1 MADNSSIP
9 VAVGNETFANNDVSG
24 VKYPRIKA
32 TWGPAGSAP
41 NDTDIASGK
50 PFPIQ
55 LRGSDGTDRS
65 NLLPVSQS
73 GVWTVQP
80 GNTPNSVAWKVDGSG
95 VTQPVSGTVTV
106 NGVPTT
112 APDRGAGATTAQTLR
127 VSLASEQIE
136 TGKYKA
142 FPNTVSTTTTMTGA
156 GSGATGDFLST
167 VTIVP
172 ETLNPGSISIKDG
185 SGTAIVIFAGGT
197 ASVLSLVPF
206 TVNLGY
212 TSTVGAW
219 QIVTGSGGNVHGVC
233 GGNFT

>member
-1 MADNSSIP
+1 
-9 VAVGNETFANNDVSG
+9 
-24 VKYPRIKA
+24 
-32 TWGPAGSAP
+32 
-41 NDTDIASGK
+41 
-50 PFPIQ
+50 
-55 LRGSDGTDRS
+55 
-65 NLLPVSQS
+65 
-73 GVWTVQP
+73 
-80 GNTPNSVAWKVDGSG
+80 
-95 VTQPVSGTVTV
+95 
-106 NGVPTT
+106 
-112 APDRGAGATTAQTLR
+112 LR
-127 VSLASEQIE
+127 VVLPDSQIE

-185 SGTAIVIFAGGT
+185 SATAIVIFAGGT
-197 ASVLSLVPF
+197 GSVLSLVPF

-212 TSTVGAW
+212 TSASGAW

>member
-1 MADNSSIP
+1 M
-9 VAVGNETFANNDVSG
+9 T
-24 VKYPRIKA
+24 
-32 TWGPAGSAP
+32 
-41 NDTDIASGK
+41 
-50 PFPIQ
+50 
-55 LRGSDGTDRS
+55 L
-65 NLLPVSQS
+65 
-73 GVWTVQP
+73 
-80 GNTPNSVAWKVDGSG
+80 
-95 VTQPVSGTVTV
+95 TQQ
-106 NGVPTT
+106 
-112 APDRGAGATTAQTLR
+112 QT
-127 VSLASEQIE
+127 E

-142 FPNTVSTTTTMTGA
+142 FPNTVSTTTTLNGA

-212 TSTVGAW
+212 TAVNATAPGW